1 MTTQASTSVMKKIKL
16 DTFMD
21 FRMLSS
27 LTLSPDGGKLAY
39 VLTGIDRE
47 KKEYVS
53 RLRLRTG
60 DDDRP
65 MVSDGRIGEFF
76 FEDGEHILFA
86 TDRRDE
92 EKKEKDGEEKG
103 ASTVL
108 YRLPLTGGEAEK
120 GL

>member
-1 MTTQASTSVMKKIKL
+1 MKKIGL

-53 RLRLRTG
+53 RLRLRVG
-60 DDDRP
+60 NDDRP
-65 MVSDGRIGEFF
+65 MVSDGKIGEFF
-76 FEDGEHILFA
+76 FEDAEHILFA
-86 TDRRDE
+86 TDKRDE
-92 EKKEKDGEEKG
+92 KKKEKDADHVDRG
-103 ASTVL
+103 S
-108 YRLPLTGGEAEK
+108 LTCCSEWHCKE
-120 GL
+120 LDMP